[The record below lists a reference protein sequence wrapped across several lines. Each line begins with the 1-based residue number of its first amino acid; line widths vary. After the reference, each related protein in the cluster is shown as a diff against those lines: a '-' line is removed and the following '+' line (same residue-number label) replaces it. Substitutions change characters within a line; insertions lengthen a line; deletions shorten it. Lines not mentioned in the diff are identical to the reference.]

1 MIKDI
6 IGKFKIYGPFT
17 FIKYAIYELYLRIW
31 MWGVKNSYSQKGED
45 IVIDRLLGSKKKGFY
60 VDIGANDPIRFN
72 NTNRFYERG
81 WQGINIEPDTAF
93 FEKLTSTRPKDI
105 NLNIGIGSSNKK
117 LNLFKFFPD
126 TLSTF
131 SQNSAKK
138 YIQQGFKLIGKVKIK
153 VVKLSTVL
161 NKYCKNTPID
171 FLSIDTEGYDLT
183 VLKSNDW
190 KRFRPKL
197 ICVEAQL
204 KNTEVPKYL
213 SKVGYREVFNNGLNR
228 IFINAIKNKNHGK

>member
-6 IGKFKIYGPFT
+6 ISKFKIYGPFT
-17 FIKYAIYELYLRIW
+17 FIKYAIYELYLRVW

-45 IVIDRLLGSKKKGFY
+45 IIIDRLLGNKKKGFY
-60 VDIGANDPIRFN
+60 IDIGANDPIRFN
-72 NTNRFYERG
+72 NTNRFYKRG
-81 WQGINIEPDTAF
+81 WRGINIEPDAACF
-93 FEKLTSTRPKDI
+93 KKLVSARLKDI
-105 NLNIGIGSSNKK
+105 NLNLGIGSSNKK
-117 LNLFKFFPD
+117 LNLFKFFPT

-138 YIQQGFKLIGKVKIK
+138 YIQQGFKLIDRVKIE

-161 NKYCKNTPID
+161 DKYCKNIPID

-183 VLKSNDW
+183 VLESNDW
-190 KRFRPKL
+190 RRFRPKL
-197 ICVEAQL
+197 ICVETKQNNNEL
-204 KNTEVPKYL
+204 IDYL

-228 IFINAIKNKNHGK
+228 IFINAIKNKNHGE